1 MESGFLAAIFLV
13 AATFLMPAFSRELR
27 KSRAIIFAYWVVIV
41 LHQVVAFLNHYLY
54 AIGERGVVGAQSD
67 ANQGFHDVAKELALN
82 GELLYRDVYLSVPLS
97 LDSFLKAGSY
107 FYYEMLGSFYQ
118 WFGVSHLFGEQLSIL
133 VFAFSCIVFLKIMRQ
148 LGLEHY
154 RASCLFCFGALPTMV
169 LLGSVTLRESYQVFF
184 FMLAVYSGV
193 KISNSEK
200 LHIASIFYMAIA
212 ALLMGLFH
220 QALTVYAVFMIF
232 LFLIYSARL
241 ISRLGNIKKLH
252 LIAVGVIPFIFL
264 GLVLMSKT
272 NVISFV
278 YFRRLIDFSIFDA
291 IASYREASLF
301 KFGRTSYV
309 VPLDS
314 SSIFMMIYSLLKVY
328 SYYLFKPFPWE
339 IHNAIDMYAFWEVLT
354 RITLICFSLF
364 EWRKA
369 VGLRKRLLGLMLLL
383 FFSMSI
389 LWSVGTTN
397 YGTAIR
403 HNMLTWWILIIMGV
417 PPLIK
422 KLHFYIARFVS
433 SNECDRRVDSS

>member
-1 MESGFLAAIFLV
+1 MESGFLAAIFL
-13 AATFLMPAFSRELR
+13 AATTFSMPAFSRELR
-27 KSRAIIFAYWVVIV
+27 KSLAIIFVYWVVIV
-41 LHQVVAFLNHYLY
+41 LHQVVAFLNQYLY
-54 AIGERGVVGAQSD
+54 AIGEAGVVGATND
-67 ANQGFHDVAKELALN
+67 ANHGFHYIAKELALN
-82 GELLYRDVYLSVPLS
+82 GELLHRGVPLSVPLS
-97 LDSFLKAGSY
+97 FESFFKGGS

-118 WFGVSHLFGEQLSIL
+118 WFGVSHLLGEQLSIL

-232 LFLIYSARL
+232 LFLVYSPRP

-264 GLVLMSKT
+264 GLVLMSTT
-272 NVISFV
+272 NAVNFAYV
-278 YFRRLIDFSIFDA
+278 QRVIDFGLFDA
-291 IASYREASLF
+291 IAFYREASLF